1 MGTYNLRHALDKTQQ
16 EVLHE
21 AMAELGLTRPAFA
34 ARIGA
39 PWETFRKWMLP
50 QDAGGVREMPS
61 IAWAMVNEVLEH
73 ERLKKSIKPTKK
85 KMKESA

>member
-1 MGTYNLRHALDKTQQ
+1 MNQQ
-16 EVLHE
+16 EFLHA

-50 QDAGGVREMPS
+50 TEAGGAREMPS
-61 IAWAMVNEVLEH
+61 IAWSLVNEVLEH
-73 ERLKKSIKPTKK
+73 ERLKKNTEKAAKK
-85 KMKESA
+85 KSKETA

>member
-1 MGTYNLRHALDKTQQ
+1 MKKTQQ
-16 EVLHE
+16 EVLQD
-21 AMAELGLTRPAFA
+21 AMLELGLTRPAFA

-50 QDAGGVREMPS
+50 ESAGGVREMPA

-73 ERLKKSIKPTKK
+73 ERLKKTVLLTGKK
-85 KMKESA
+85 K

>member
-1 MGTYNLRHALDKTQQ
+1 MNQG
-16 EVLHE
+16 EFLHE

-50 QDAGGVREMPS
+50 ADAGGSREMPS
-61 IAWAMVNEVLEH
+61 IAWALVNEVLEH
-73 ERLKKSIKPTKK
+73 ERLKKKTEKAGLKRRNVAI
-85 KMKESA
+85 